1 VDDAAR
7 PPESSEG
14 ELLELTIV
22 VPSLNEARSLAGVVE
37 TGLRAIGRLG
47 LRGEVLVSDNGSSD
61 GSPEVARRSG
71 ARVTSAAVRG
81 YGSALRQGMSEARG
95 RLIVIADA
103 DASYDLEEIDAFV
116 AELRAGADL
125 VMGTRLPPGRV
136 LPGANPWLNRHLGT
150 PALTFVV
157 NRLFG
162 TRIRDINCGM
172 RGLTREAYRRLDLRA
187 EGMELA
193 SELVI
198 KAALHGFSI
207 REVPVT
213 LHPDRRGRRPHL
225 RRWRDGWR
233 HLEFM
238 LLHAPDQLLFAPGLA
253 ALFLGLALALPVA
266 FGPRVLFGR
275 LFDFHYLFY
284 GGALVLV
291 GAHCLMGAILVRDG
305 VGGLVVRRNRL
316 ASLLSDWLTFGRSLL
331 LGGVL
336 VAAGL
341 ALEVAVLAIW
351 LRGHFGPLLEPRRSV
366 LGMLLVAAGAEVVV
380 FGFLH
385 GVFRKHRPPSGAAPV
400 SGVRS
405 QRSTP

>member
-1 VDDAAR
+1 
-7 PPESSEG
+7 
-14 ELLELTIV
+14 
-22 VPSLNEARSLAGVVE
+22 LNEAQTLAAVVE
-37 TGLRAIGRLG
+37 TGLWAIARLG
-47 LRGEVLVSDNGSSD
+47 LRGEVLVSDNGSTD
-61 GSPEVARRSG
+61 GSAEVARRSG

-81 YGSALRQGMSEARG
+81 YRSALRQGMSEARG

-103 DASYDLEEIDAFV
+103 DATYDLEEIDAFV

-150 PALTFVV
+150 PVLTFVV

-172 RGLTREAYRRLDLRA
+172 RGLSREAFRRLDLRA

-193 SELVI
+193 SEMVI
-198 KAALHGFSI
+198 KAALHGLSI

-238 LLHAPDQLLFAPGLA
+238 LLHAPDQLLFAPGLV

-266 FGPRVLFGR
+266 FGPQVLFGR

-291 GAHCLMGAILVRDG
+291 GSQGIMGAILVRDG
-305 VGGLVVRRNRL
+305 VGGLVVRQNRL
-316 ASLLSDWLTFGRSLL
+316 ASMLSDRLTFGRSLV
-331 LGGVL
+331 LGGALFV
-336 VAAGL
+336 AGL
-341 ALEVAVLAIW
+341 LLEVVVLAIW

-366 LGMLLVAAGAEVVV
+366 LGMLLVVLGAEVVL

-385 GVFRKHRPPSGAAPV
+385 GVFRKHRTRGRPPD
-400 SGVRS
+400 